1 MTPAVNSAKKHKIAF
16 SLHQYQHEASPASFG
31 EEATEKLAVAPEK
44 IFKTL
49 VVSTQD
55 KQLAVAIVPVSR
67 QLDLKAMAKALR
79 CKKVTLADK
88 AQVEKSTGY
97 VLGGVSP
104 LGQKK
109 SLFTVID
116 KSSEAFATIFISGG
130 KRGLEI
136 ELAPK
141 DLANLTR
148 GVFFPIAT
156 EDESQNPESQ
166 NQ

>member
-1 MTPAVNSAKKHKIAF
+1 MTPAVNSAKKHNIAF
-16 SLHQYQHEASPASFG
+16 TLHQYQHEASSASFG
-31 EEATEKLAVAPEK
+31 LEAAEKLSVTPEK

-55 KQLAVAIVPVSR
+55 KQLAVAIVPVMQ
-67 QLDLKAMAKALR
+67 QLDLKAMAKALH
-79 CKKVTLADK
+79 CKKVTMADK

-109 SLFTVID
+109 NLVTVID
-116 KSSEAFATIFISGG
+116 KSCMALATMFVSGG
-130 KRGLEI
+130 RRGLEI

-141 DLANLTR
+141 DLASLTR
-148 GVFFPIAT
+148 AAFFAIST
-156 EDESQNPESQ
+156 ED
-166 NQ
+166 